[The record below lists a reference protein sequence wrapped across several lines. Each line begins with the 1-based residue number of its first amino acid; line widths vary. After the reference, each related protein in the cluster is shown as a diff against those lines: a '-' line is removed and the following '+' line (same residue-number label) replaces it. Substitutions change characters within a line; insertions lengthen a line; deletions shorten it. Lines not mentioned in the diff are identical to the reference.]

1 MYNLST
7 QNNLFLLNIPENLN
21 KCLEA
26 IQEQNDIDMMYSFR
40 NLFTK
45 QNTNNKVNSYSF
57 EVNSIQDIKNKLI
70 ELYKRQK
77 NAFKISIQFGFV
89 FEKLL
94 DDGDVKYKAFNATKN
109 KFYKEAIL
117 ITNLKQLNNLMSS
130 FNIDDIYTYIDSMRP
145 SSADKLIA
153 ITTLDVKLFD
163 MDYKIG
169 VVSL

>member
-26 IQEQNDIDMMYSFR
+26 IQEQNDIDTMYSFR

-57 EVNSIQDIKNKLI
+57 EVNSIQGIKNKLI

-77 NAFKISIQFGFV
+77 MLLKLV
-89 FEKLL
+89 FSLVL
-94 DDGDVKYKAFNATKN
+94 SLKY
-109 KFYKEAIL
+109 Y
-117 ITNLKQLNNLMSS
+117 
-130 FNIDDIYTYIDSMRP
+130 
-145 SSADKLIA
+145 
-153 ITTLDVKLFD
+153 
-163 MDYKIG
+163 
-169 VVSL
+169 